1 MTALDR
7 FLNAAAVILWIVIGA
22 AGLAV
27 AITVLSLAGY
37 GVLVLRDHIKEK
49 RRRK

>member
-1 MTALDR
+1 MTALDD
-7 FLNAAAVILWIVIGA
+7 FLKGATVLLWFVIGA

-37 GVLVLRDHIKEK
+37 GVLVLRNHIKK
-49 RRRK
+49 RSRK

>member
-7 FLNAAAVILWIVIGA
+7 FLNGATVILWIVIGA